1 MHEDLKIDPAILRF
15 LTKSQEQAQLS
26 GDAKTTMS
34 VMEMGK
40 LLGLRRTDS
49 YWLVNKHFF
58 KTVQI
63 SGKIRVDVK
72 SFNRWYDNQVKYHL
86 IGGRPP
92 GSNLKKT
99 SYSAADIGQILG
111 ISEKYAYD
119 LIREKELPVITVDYW
134 QRVPKKAFDRWYR
147 SQTHFRNAEDRA
159 KDAALEAATI
169 TMPEMA
175 RILGIPRN
183 KVYALLRAKKNAN
196 VFEIVVIG
204 DAKRITKD
212 SFSRWLESQD
222 QYHLVT
228 SKDTQSGKYTN
239 DNPDYYSVKE
249 ASEKYGIPREK
260 LYRWIRNNFFPVCN
274 EGRRTLILKSSFDKW
289 IMKRRSSDGID
300 R

>member
-1 MHEDLKIDPAILRF
+1 MYEDSKIDPAIIRF
-15 LTKSQEQAQLS
+15 LTKSQDQEQLS
-26 GDAKTTMS
+26 GEAKTTMS

-40 LLGLRRTDS
+40 LLGLQRTDS

-63 SGKIRVDVK
+63 SGKTRVDVK
-72 SFNRWYDNQVKYHL
+72 SFNKWYDNQVKYHL

-92 GSNLKKT
+92 GSNLKKS

-134 QRVPKKAFDRWYR
+134 QRVPKRAFDRWYR

-159 KDAALEAATI
+159 RDAALETETI
-169 TMPEMA
+169 SMPEMA
-175 RILGIPRN
+175 RMLGISR
-183 KVYALLRAKKNAN
+183 KTVYAILRAKKNDGI
-196 VFEIVVIG
+196 FEIVVIA
-204 DAKRITKD
+204 DIRRITKE

-228 SKDTQSGKYTN
+228 SKDIYSGKYTN
-239 DNPDYYSVKE
+239 DDQDYYSVKE
-249 ASEKYGIPREK
+249 ASEKYSIPCGR
-260 LYRWIRNNFFPVCN
+260 LYRWIRKNYFPANNK
-274 EGRRTLILKSSFDKW
+274 GRMTRILKSSFDKW
-289 IMKRRSSDGID
+289 IKEHEKEVI
-300 R
+300 

>member
-1 MHEDLKIDPAILRF
+1 MHEDSKIDPAIIRF
-15 LTKSQEQAQLS
+15 LTKSQDQAQLS
-26 GDAKTTMS
+26 GEAKTTMS

-40 LLGLRRTDS
+40 LLGLQRTDS

-63 SGKIRVDVK
+63 SGKMRVDVK
-72 SFNRWYDNQVKYHL
+72 SFNKWYDNQVKYHL

-92 GSNLKKT
+92 GSNLKKN

-119 LIREKELPVITVDYW
+119 LIRENELPVITVDYW
-134 QRVPKKAFDRWYR
+134 QRVPKRAFDRWYH

-159 KDAALEAATI
+159 RDAVLEAATI

-175 RILGIPRN
+175 RMLDISR
-183 KVYALLRAKKNAN
+183 KTVYSILRAKKNVN

-204 DAKRITKD
+204 DVKRITKD
-212 SFSRWLESQD
+212 SFNRWLESQD

-228 SKDTQSGKYTN
+228 SMDTYPEKYAN
-239 DNPDYYSVKE
+239 DDPDNYTVKE
-249 ASEKYGIPREK
+249 ASEKYGIPCRK
-260 LYRWIRNNFFPVCN
+260 LYRWIRKKHFPASN
-274 EGRRTLILKSSFDKW
+274 EGRITLIPKTSFDKW
-289 IMKRRSSDGID
+289 IKEHEKEVI
-300 R
+300 